1 MMQRIAVGL
10 RYDGTGYHGW
20 QVQEGLSTVQGTVER
35 ALSAVADHPVSVTC
49 AGRTDAGVHATAQTI
64 HFDTRA
70 HRSDYSWVFGAN
82 SNLPNNI
89 SVLWAKPVSDDFH
102 ARYSARARRYRY
114 VLYNHEIRPGI
125 LRHSV
130 GWYYRPL
137 DEKLMLEGAKHLL
150 GEHDFNSFRG
160 SDCQA
165 KSPIRTIHQI
175 EIFRIRR
182 MVVVEVQA
190 NAFLLHMV
198 RNIVGVLM
206 AIGCGERPPLWAK
219 EVLEARD
226 RTKGG
231 MTISPNGL
239 YLVEVNYPPE
249 FALPR
254 MPLGPFF
261 LP

>member
-1 MMQRIAVGL
+1 MPRIALGL

-20 QVQEGLSTVQGTVER
+20 QIQNDLNTIQGTVEK
-35 ALSAVADHPVSVTC
+35 ALSTVANHPVSVTC

-64 HFDTRA
+64 HFDTKA
-70 HRSDYSWVFGAN
+70 HRSDYSWVFGVN
-82 SNLPNNI
+82 SNLPHSI
-89 SVLWAKPVSDDFH
+89 SILWAKPVREDFH
-102 ARYSARARRYRY
+102 ARYSAMARRYRY
-114 VLYNHEIRPGI
+114 ILYNHEIRPGI
-125 LRHSV
+125 LRKAV

-137 DEKLMLEGAKHLL
+137 DEQQMIVAGKHFL
-150 GEHDFNSFRG
+150 GEHDFSSFRG

-165 KSPIRTIHQI
+165 KSPVRTIHQI

-182 MVVVEVQA
+182 MVVIEVQA
-190 NAFLLHMV
+190 NGFLLHMV

-206 AIGCGERPPLWAK
+206 AIGTGEHPPEWAK
-219 EVLEARD
+219 QVLEACD
-226 RTKGG
+226 RKQGG

-249 FALPR
+249 FQLPR